1 MVNFIMPIKSQS
13 VIPEGLQKL
22 FPQKNSQFFSAS
34 SAIADETTT
43 LSNLGG
49 SQKELVSSMKKQIA
63 DEGTKSLDSIVS
75 YYSEETFSKATT
87 ANQEPV
93 PMVPPAESEFN
104 WPSQNRSQDDFVSE
118 QKAAS
123 KTDHSSLLESLT
135 QEPNDTSIAD
145 CPSYSLARTIS
156 SDTTTDIHDSWQ
168 KNTTEIS
175 RNVPIKPIEEALNL
189 DERSS
194 MKQTPAAVLNSQN
207 FSPVIALPDH
217 HSETPLLL
225 ADNSS
230 PIENSTGKSEK
241 AAKSVCK
248 DLQNAFMNLLID
260 NSGSNTQSAPAP
272 ENSVNLKVPD
282 SASSESN
289 SKNTFSF
296 MLNFDANASLHI
308 HLAAKASP
316 AQDENCNEISQQTTS
331 LSKLGILV
339 EEKTGKELRDLVEN
353 PVKGKLLPVLFAQL
367 KHSAG
372 QSDFVNNQRSQIV
385 HPNVSK
391 KCSTTVDLAIPFAG
405 NNTRQIVQE
414 DVYMA
419 NESKEISRNSPAN
432 KVHFR
437 NLTAEINASHENIV
451 SKPLISENNSSELL
465 AASESKKKDLDTL
478 TFMDKTSSPTSIC
491 DAETSKIHQ
500 KVHQSSPNL
509 KMTIPDGTL
518 RALLPDQK
526 HAQTTEI
533 ETKTI
538 EEMIETCKKNNV
550 LMHERMHKVDQ
561 ALAQVR
567 GGLAELKSRPFAK
580 KLKDRKYITSEIL
593 SRNHEQQEEIEFMKI
608 HVAYLKFVAASFE
621 YLIIEPAKL
630 FSVGQND
637 DGQLGINNSEIHG
650 GIPCTSF
657 FKSVVFRTPVNIIKL
672 ACGGMHSL
680 ALTSTGKILSWGAS
694 EFLGRTT
701 SGSDNCE
708 PRYVEIGDPNV
719 EFMDIS
725 CGECFSAAIDSF
737 GKVWTWGSF
746 RNTLGEEFH
755 DVLTQRQHI
764 PKQLFGISVRVVQI
778 ACGESHMVV
787 LGEDGR
793 VAGWGFNTHAQLGQ
807 PWKPD
812 SRNIAHT
819 QLPFVLP
826 PGGFSA
832 RAVFAAGFS
841 TFVAG
846 SLNGSDTLLAC
857 GGNLFGELGVGD
869 EKARY
874 WLQEVVELRGKRV
887 VKVAGGL
894 HHTAALDS
902 DGNVWVAGRG
912 DSGQLGLGSS
922 VEHVHTFTKLELN
935 GAQATDLTCSVS
947 GNQTY
952 VVTKERKLMSMGFN
966 CYGQL
971 GLKHDD
977 NVVWRPHI
985 VPLKSRETL
994 YVAAGSQ
1001 FCVVG
1006 LTERKDQLVLQK

>member
-1 MVNFIMPIKSQS
+1 MSPKESLKQNLCLKSKSAVDRLNEIMNIICIFQHHSCIAEKLKSSPLCQNKQLQEKKIGQIFTLDDFLLS
-13 VIPEGLQKL
+13 CAEFSKNLDDIREKYNEGLQKL
-22 FPQKNSQFFSAS
+22 FPQENSQFFSDS
-34 SAIADETTT
+34 SAMADETTT
-43 LSNLGG
+43 LSNLGDC
-49 SQKELVSSMKKQIA
+49 QQELVSSMKKQIA

-175 RNVPIKPIEEALNL
+175 RNVPVKPIQEALNL

-207 FSPVIALPDH
+207 ISPVIALPDH

-248 DLQNAFMNLLID
+248 E
-260 NSGSNTQSAPAP
+260 SGCNTQSAPAP

-308 HLAAKASP
+308 HLATKASP
-316 AQDENCNEISQQTTS
+316 AHDENCNEISQQTTS

-385 HPNVSK
+385 HPNVTK

-550 LMHERMHKVDQ
+550 LMHERVHKVDQ

-608 HVAYLKFVAASFE
+608 H
-621 YLIIEPAKL
+621 
-630 FSVGQND
+630 
-637 DGQLGINNSEIHG
+637 
-650 GIPCTSF
+650 
-657 FKSVVFRTPVNIIKL
+657 
-672 ACGGMHSL
+672 
-680 ALTSTGKILSWGAS
+680 
-694 EFLGRTT
+694 
-701 SGSDNCE
+701 
-708 PRYVEIGDPNV
+708 
-719 EFMDIS
+719 
-725 CGECFSAAIDSF
+725 
-737 GKVWTWGSF
+737 
-746 RNTLGEEFH
+746 NTLGEEFH

-793 VAGWGFNTHAQLGQ
+793 IAGWGFNTHAQLGQ

-874 WLQEVVELRGKRV
+874 WLPAVVALRGKRV

-922 VEHVHTFTKLELN
+922 VEHIHTFTKLELN

-952 VVTKERKLMSMGFN
+952 VVTKERQLMSMGFN

-977 NVVWRPHI
+977 NVVWRPQI

>member
-43 LSNLGG
+43 LSNLGDC
-49 SQKELVSSMKKQIA
+49 QKELVSSMKKQIA

-135 QEPNDTSIAD
+135 QEPNDT
-145 CPSYSLARTIS
+145 
-156 SDTTTDIHDSWQ
+156 
-168 KNTTEIS
+168 N
-175 RNVPIKPIEEALNL
+175 
-189 DERSS
+189 
-194 MKQTPAAVLNSQN
+194 
-207 FSPVIALPDH
+207 
-217 HSETPLLL
+217 
-225 ADNSS
+225 NSS
-230 PIENSTGKSEK
+230 PIENSTGKSEM

-248 DLQNAFMNLLID
+248 E
-260 NSGSNTQSAPAP
+260 SGSNTQSAPAP

-308 HLAAKASP
+308 HLATKASP

-353 PVKGKLLPVLFAQL
+353 P
-367 KHSAG
+367 
-372 QSDFVNNQRSQIV
+372 SDFVNNQRSQIV

-437 NLTAEINASHENIV
+437 NLNLTAEINASHENIV

-500 KVHQSSPNL
+500 KVHQGSPNL

-550 LMHERMHKVDQ
+550 LMHERVHKVDQ

-621 YLIIEPAKL
+621 YLSKRSSKQLLQIPLRERPVIEPAKL

-657 FKSVVFRTPVNIIKL
+657 FKSVVFRTPVNIIKV

-708 PRYVEIGDPNV
+708 PRYVEIDDPNV

-793 VAGWGFNTHAQLGQ
+793 IAGWGFNTHAQLGQ

-947 GNQTY
+947 GNQTCED
-952 VVTKERKLMSMGFN
+952 KFN
-966 CYGQL
+966 TDSNL
-971 GLKHDD
+971 
-977 NVVWRPHI
+977 
-985 VPLKSRETL
+985 
-994 YVAAGSQ
+994 
-1001 FCVVG
+1001 
-1006 LTERKDQLVLQK
+1006 